1 MGEILSVRKDKEKIL
16 FKIKVSVEELSQL
29 KSNLKRVH
37 LFQGASFNGKAKV
50 VERGIGGGAK
60 YFEMPLVLRSRKKS
74 RFSDISYQKIPIGD
88 KIYYIFV
95 GDNYFEKKLVKTN
108 DFL

>member
-1 MGEILSVRKDKEKIL
+1 MGEILSVRKDKEKLL
-16 FKIKVSVEELSQL
+16 FKIKISLDELYLL

-37 LFQGASFNGKAKV
+37 LFQRASFNGKAKV

-60 YFEMPLVLRSRKKS
+60 YFEMPLVLRSRKKNH
-74 RFSDISYQKIPIGD
+74 FSDISYQKIPIGD

-95 GDNYFEKKLVKTN
+95 GDNNFEKKLVKN
-108 DFL
+108 NNFL